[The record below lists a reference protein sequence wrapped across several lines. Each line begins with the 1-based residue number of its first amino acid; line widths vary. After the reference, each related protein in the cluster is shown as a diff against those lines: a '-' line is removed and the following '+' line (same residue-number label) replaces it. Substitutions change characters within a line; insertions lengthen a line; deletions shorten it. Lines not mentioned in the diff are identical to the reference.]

1 MGMSQ
6 FTKFC
11 KDCRLVDKK
20 NLKVSDLD
28 RIYLRANQDRL
39 GDMHAVM
46 DQNLTKKQ
54 AAKAK
59 ATKND
64 PRSDELDVHEFGAA
78 TIRVATQRY
87 PQLPAI
93 ADRYRKLME
102 ENIKSNQS
110 KCTYLSDL
118 LRTNLGSI
126 LTSALC
132 RRFLPDSSGLV
143 LAVGESRPRRTLRP
157 RRDSPLTPPRALHS
171 LRH

>member
-102 ENIKSNQS
+102 ENVKSNQS
-110 KCTYLSDL
+110 KSTY
-118 LRTNLGSI
+118 RTCCWRNLGSI

-132 RRFLPDSSGLV
+132 RRFSPIHRGWFLQWVSHDLGERCDHH
-143 LAVGESRPRRTLRP
+143 AVT
-157 RRDSPLTPPRALHS
+157 AH
-171 LRH
+171 

>member
-110 KCTYLSDL
+110 KS
-118 LRTNLGSI
+118 RTAEQNLGSI

-157 RRDSPLTPPRALHS
+157 RRNSPLIPPRALRS

>member
-110 KCTYLSDL
+110 KSTY
-118 LRTNLGSI
+118 RTCCWRNLGSI

-143 LAVGESRPRRTLRP
+143 LQWVSHDLGERCDHAVT
-157 RRDSPLTPPRALHS
+157 AH
-171 LRH
+171 

>member
-110 KCTYLSDL
+110 KCTYLSNL
-118 LRTNLGSI
+118 LKLGIDFNFRPLPPLSP
-126 LTSALC
+126 
-132 RRFLPDSSGLV
+132 RFLGAG
-143 LAVGESRPRRTLRP
+143 LAVGESRPLRP
-157 RRDSPLTPPRALHS
+157 LRRESPLTQPRALFS
-171 LRH
+171 FRH

>member
-46 DQNLTKKQ
+46 EQNLTKKQ

-110 KCTYLSDL
+110 KSDC
-118 LRTNLGSI
+118 RTKLGVDFNFRP
-126 LTSALC
+126 LPP
-132 RRFLPDSSGLV
+132 FLPDSSGLV
-143 LAVGESRPRRTLRP
+143 LAVGESRPLRP
-157 RRDSPLTPPRALHS
+157 LRRESPLTQPRALFS
-171 LRH
+171 FRH

>member
-110 KCTYLSDL
+110 KCTCLSDL

-143 LAVGESRPRRTLRP
+143 LAVGESRRTLRP

>member
-110 KCTYLSDL
+110 KSRLTANKLGVDFNFPSAAAFSPIHRGWFLQWVSHDL
-118 LRTNLGSI
+118 GER
-126 LTSALC
+126 C
-132 RRFLPDSSGLV
+132 DH
-143 LAVGESRPRRTLRP
+143 AVT
-157 RRDSPLTPPRALHS
+157 AH
-171 LRH
+171 